1 MNITLRQLR
10 AFLAVA
16 HHGGFTEAARELN
29 LTQSALSL
37 LVKDLET
44 EIGFKLFDRTTR
56 RVALSQPGAE
66 FLPAARQI
74 FDDLQSAVRSA
85 SDLATL
91 EKGQVRACA
100 PQILACTLLAPVIAR
115 YQREHPKVQLKL
127 VDTLLED
134 MLDQVV
140 SGEVDFA
147 IGPDRKNDAHL
158 TRTPLFGSPF
168 AAWCRAD
175 HPLAVQRHITWSD
188 LQQWPLII
196 MESDFSSRLLPE
208 LQDAHPGL
216 QLTPAW
222 TVAYVTSGLGLAG
235 AGLGI
240 VIAPDYVAPL
250 AGAFQLQRIALV
262 EPALSRE
269 ISVYRRPDRSLSPAA
284 ARFLDVLN
292 EIVAGHP

>member
-16 HHGGFTEAARELN
+16 THGGFTEASRELN

-37 LVKDLET
+37 LVKDLEA

-56 RVALSQPGAE
+56 RVVLSQPGAE

-100 PQILACTLLAPVIAR
+100 PQILACTLLAPVIAQ
-115 YQREHPKVQLKL
+115 YKATHPKVELKL

-134 MLDQVV
+134 MLETVAT
-140 SGEVDFA
+140 GEADFA
-147 IGPDRKNDAHL
+147 IGPDRKNDTHL
-158 TRTPLFGSPF
+158 LRTPLFQSPF

-175 HPLAVQRHITWSD
+175 HPLAQAGRLRWAE
-188 LQQWPLII
+188 LQAWPLII

-208 LQDAHPGL
+208 LQSADAQL
-216 QLTPAW
+216 QLTPAY

-235 AGLGI
+235 AGLGV

-250 AGAFQLQRIALV
+250 AGAFNLQRLAL
-262 EPALSRE
+262 EGPSLSRE

-284 ARFLDVLN
+284 AKFLDVL
-292 EIVAGHP
+292 EQYTKMG

>member
-16 HHGGFTEAARELN
+16 HHGGFTEAARELS

-100 PQILACTLLAPVIAR
+100 PQVLACTLLAPVIAR
-115 YQREHPKVQLKL
+115 YQLDHPKVQLKL

-134 MLDQVV
+134 MLEQVV

-147 IGPDRKNDAHL
+147 VGPDRKNDAHL
-158 TRTPLFGSPF
+158 VRTPLFCSPF
-168 AAWCRAD
+168 AAWCRAG
-175 HPLAVQRHITWSD
+175 HPLAGSGQTSWAQ

-208 LQDAHPGL
+208 LQGAHPGL
-216 QLTPAW
+216 QLAPAW

-235 AGLGI
+235 AGLGV

-250 AGAFQLQRIALV
+250 AGAFGLQRIALV

-284 ARFLDVLN
+284 ARFLEVLTQ
-292 EIVAGHP
+292 VATENP